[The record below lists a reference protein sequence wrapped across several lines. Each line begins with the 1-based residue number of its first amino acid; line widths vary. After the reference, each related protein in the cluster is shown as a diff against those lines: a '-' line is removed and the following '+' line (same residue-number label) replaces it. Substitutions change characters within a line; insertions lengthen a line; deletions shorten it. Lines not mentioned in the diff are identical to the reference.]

1 MTRLDPATLF
11 CTDEDLLILAP
22 GDYLKLVPA
31 DQVYASADD
40 GVIAAGEWTLASAS
54 TPFASQGVRTGMI
67 CSLEGTPAQLAGLAS
82 KRADLL
88 VVEAVVDNAL
98 MLRRKAEAAGKGQPP
113 ARSDA
118 SSLPFRVL
126 SLWPQIEATCYDIR
140 SDYAIDDG
148 VVGRRFVDLVDPR
161 ELNQAAALLTLSRLY
176 EALNRGGDNPG
187 DAWAAKAKLWAAR
200 YDAIVGRSL
209 VHFRRESPGYGGPSE
224 VQNGQCRVV
233 R

>member
-22 GDYLKLVPA
+22 GDYLKMVPA

-40 GVIAAGEWTLASAS
+40 GVILAGEWSLASA
-54 TPFASQGVRTGMI
+54 TIPFATQGVRAGMA
-67 CSLEGTPAQLAGLAS
+67 CSLEGTAAQLANLAS

-88 VVEAVVDNAL
+88 VVEAATDDAL
-98 MLRRKAEAAGKGQPP
+98 TLRRKAESAGKGQPP

-118 SSLPFRVL
+118 SSLPFRVV
-126 SLWPQIEATCYDIR
+126 SLWPQIEAACYDLR
-140 SDYAIDDG
+140 SDYRIDDG
-148 VVGRRFVDLVDPR
+148 AVGRRFVDLVDPR

-176 EALNRGGDNPG
+176 EALNRGGDDKG
-187 DAWAAKAKLWAAR
+187 DAWAAKAKMWRAR
-200 YDAIVGRSL
+200 YDDLVARSL
-209 VHFRRESPGYGGPSE
+209 VHFRRESPGYGGANE
-224 VQNGQCRVV
+224 AQNGQCRAV